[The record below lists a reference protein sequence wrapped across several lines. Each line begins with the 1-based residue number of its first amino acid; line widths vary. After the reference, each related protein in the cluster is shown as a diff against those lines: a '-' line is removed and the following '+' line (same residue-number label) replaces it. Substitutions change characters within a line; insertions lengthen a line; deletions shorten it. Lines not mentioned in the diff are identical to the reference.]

1 MSRIESNDT
10 MTQDEFLESKML
22 EMMESKLSQIEAN
35 EVTLG
40 VQIQKI
46 DKSDGK
52 IKVDKEGVPVVD
64 AVTGEVLKWSDSYY
78 ATLSFNGGEVKQKVS
93 FEQKIILENGKRFV
107 AKGKLKQFTSENNQS
122 YLKPE
127 FTEFYKIF

>member
-1 MSRIESNDT
+1 MAKIEPNET

-22 EMMESKLSQIEAN
+22 EMMESKLSQLEAN

-40 VQIQKI
+40 VQVQKL
-46 DKSDGK
+46 DKSEGK
-52 IKVDKEGVPVVD
+52 MKLDKEGNPVVN
-64 AVTGEVLKWSDSYY
+64 AVTGEIEKWADSYY

-93 FEQKIILENGKRFV
+93 LEQKIILDNGKRFV
-107 AKGKLKQFTSENNQS
+107 AKGKLKQYTNENNQS

-127 FTEFYKIF
+127 FTEFFRIF